1 MLQVLLVPS
10 FRGVLEMVLW
20 DIWDPHVFVLA
31 EKNQTF
37 VYVYSPVNIWSPCVS
52 FLGAFKRPFS
62 AHPVGLQNGTLT
74 CQVKLW
80 LVWATLLSVYLVTCM
95 KLKPSWSWILSLL
108 HRSHT
113 GEIHWLPCEFVNILP
128 HVHFINRF
136 WGGLWIAVGEW
147 RVWKSDTSYS
157 CWVIVF
163 TPSEFI
169 ELSSQ
174 FLQQINTN

>member
-37 VYVYSPVNIWSPCVS
+37 VYVYSPVNIWSPCIS

-80 LVWATLLSVYLVTCM
+80 LVWATLLSVYLIICM
-95 KLKPSWSWILSLL
+95 KLKPS
-108 HRSHT
+108 
-113 GEIHWLPCEFVNILP
+113 
-128 HVHFINRF
+128 
-136 WGGLWIAVGEW
+136 
-147 RVWKSDTSYS
+147 
-157 CWVIVF
+157 
-163 TPSEFI
+163 
-169 ELSSQ
+169 
-174 FLQQINTN
+174 

>member
-74 CQVKLW
+74 CQVKLR
-80 LVWATLLSVYLVTCM
+80 LVWATLLSVYLIICM
-95 KLKPSWSWILSLL
+95 KLKPS
-108 HRSHT
+108 
-113 GEIHWLPCEFVNILP
+113 
-128 HVHFINRF
+128 
-136 WGGLWIAVGEW
+136 
-147 RVWKSDTSYS
+147 
-157 CWVIVF
+157 
-163 TPSEFI
+163 
-169 ELSSQ
+169 SS
-174 FLQQINTN
+174 